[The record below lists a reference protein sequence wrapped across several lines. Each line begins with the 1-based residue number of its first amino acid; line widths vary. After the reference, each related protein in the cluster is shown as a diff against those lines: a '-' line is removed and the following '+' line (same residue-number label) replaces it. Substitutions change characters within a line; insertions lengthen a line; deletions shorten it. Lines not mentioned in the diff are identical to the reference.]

1 MEDVSLGVESVL
13 PNKALLIIVERLK
26 SCSSGVIMLDEDTSA
41 VTLSIAIPVSNSE
54 MANTMNNSGFIVFNH
69 IVLLN

>member
-1 MEDVSLGVESVL
+1 MEDVSLEVESVL
-13 PNKALLIIVERLK
+13 PNKALLIIVERLESWSPK
-26 SCSSGVIMLDEDTSA
+26 VIMLDEDTSA
-41 VTLSIAIPVSNSE
+41 VTLSIVIPINNSE